1 MNQHLERYLNFG
13 FSKIEGWC
21 NPQLFLTTDSL
32 NNVEI
37 NKKGGALEIGI
48 HHGKFFILLNQVIDK
63 KYQSFAVDVFENQ
76 NLNIDHSGKG
86 SLAIFKK
93 NLTEYDR
100 HKGSNVVFIEGDS
113 TDPSSNII
121 EKVGKGSLRFISI
134 DGGHTVAHTINDL
147 KIAELLINNEGVVI
161 LDDITNYHWP
171 GVIQGALKYLDT
183 YPTLIP
189 FAIGANKLYLCK
201 LSFYN
206 FYYQL
211 FFELPFKTRV
221 VNFSNHLIVAL

>member
-1 MNQHLERYLNFG
+1 MNDLERYKNFG
-13 FSKIEGWC
+13 FDKVEGWC
-21 NPQLFLTTDSL
+21 NPQLFLTIDSL
-32 NNVEI
+32 NNSEI
-37 NKKGGALEIGI
+37 NKRGGALEIGV
-48 HHGKFFILLNQVIDK
+48 HHGKFFILLNQVVDK
-63 KYQSFAVDVFENQ
+63 KYSSFAVDIFENQ
-76 NLNIDHSGKG
+76 SLNIDHSGHG
-86 SLAIFKK
+86 SLALFKK
-93 NLTEYDR
+93 NLLEYDK

-147 KIAELLINNEGVVI
+147 KISELLINNEGVVI
-161 LDDITNYHWP
+161 LDDINNYHWP
-171 GVIQGALKYLDT
+171 GVIHGALKYLES
-183 YPTLIP
+183 YPTLVP

-211 FFELPFKTRV
+211 FFKLPFKTRV